1 MKCGDEMKIKI
12 KYLILIFV
20 IAILNSGCIGINREF
35 KNIRSLIL
43 ESMND
48 DFDREIEF
56 SVGPVGFFIASQFV
70 KFADTEENVD
80 EMLSK
85 IRNIQI
91 GVYNRLS
98 NFSHPSFEVL
108 NNISHSFDDVE
119 WKPIVK
125 SIQDKELIG
134 VFIKEKYFEDI
145 NELFIVS
152 LTDEELVLVKLQ
164 GNLGAIMDII
174 IRDHGHNFSVAEN
187 Q

>member
-1 MKCGDEMKIKI
+1 MKIKM
-12 KYLILIFV
+12 KYLILIFG

-35 KNIRSLIL
+35 KNIRSQIL
-43 ESMND
+43 ESLDD

-98 NFSHPSFEVL
+98 NFSHPSFGLL
-108 NNISHSFDDVE
+108 NNISNSLDDAVE

-125 SIQDKELIG
+125 TIQDNELVG
-134 VFIKEKYFEDI
+134 VFIKEKYLDDI
-145 NELFIVS
+145 NELLIIS
-152 LTDEELVLVKLQ
+152 LSNEELVLVKLQ
-164 GNLGAIMDII
+164 GNLGAVMDII
-174 IRDHGHNFSVAEN
+174 IRDHGHNLKIAGN
-187 Q
+187 N

>member
-1 MKCGDEMKIKI
+1 MKIKM
-12 KYLILIFV
+12 KYLILIFG

-35 KNIRSLIL
+35 KNIRSQIL

-98 NFSHPSFEVL
+98 NFSNPSFEIL

-125 SIQDKELIG
+125 STHDGELTGIFLKENYLD
-134 VFIKEKYFEDI
+134 EI
-145 NELFIVS
+145 NELFIVT
-152 LTDEELVLVKLQ
+152 LTEEELILVKLQ
-164 GNLGAIMDII
+164 GNLSSIIDII
-174 IRDHGHNFSVAEN
+174 IRDYGHEIKIAGNN
-187 Q
+187 